1 MRVSDTNYTLVI
13 VTEDGTQYDISDF
26 AEDLGW
32 EENEKELA
40 LCMSFTVGT
49 ENAELASLIK
59 IGCIAA
65 VLTEGQERA
74 RAVISR
80 ARVKISSGREVRAV
94 TAYDEL
100 HPLQTSEEQ
109 FLFSAGQSTKAI
121 ITQIL
126 AEWGIPL
133 GKYSGANVTHERLVY
148 RSGTLAETILD
159 ILDDAEKKG
168 GEKSIL
174 RATRG
179 QVEVITRGGNETVY
193 ELDEGDTISVE
204 HETDITGLVT
214 RVKVRG
220 QSSDQEGIPPVEAT
234 VNGLTQFG
242 IRQKIVHR
250 EKDATVA
257 EAQTAA
263 QKILDEEGKI
273 KRTQSITAPDA
284 ADLRKGDRVYV
295 NVGEVSGYFYAN
307 GVKHD
312 AAAGTMTLELEECE
326 AQQISEGTQ
335 ESKKE
340 YNTGDVVQF
349 HGGTHYVTSY
359 PDAKG
364 YSAKAG
370 PAKITIKN
378 GSGKAHPWH
387 LIHTDGT
394 SNVYGWVDEGTFS

>member
-13 VTEDGTQYDISDF
+13 VAEDGTQYDISDF

-40 LCMSFTVGT
+40 VSMSFTVGSDNQQLT
-49 ENAELASLIK
+49 SLIK

-65 VLTEGQERA
+65 VLTDGVERT
-74 RAVISR
+74 RAIINR

-100 HPLQTSEEQ
+100 YPLQTSEEQ
-109 FLFSAGQSTKAI
+109 FLFPAGQSTKSV

-126 AEWGIPL
+126 DEWGVPL
-133 GKYSGANVTHERLVY
+133 GKYAGANVTHERLVF
-148 RSGTLAETILD
+148 RTGTLAEILLD
-159 ILDDAEKKG
+159 ILDDAVKKG

-174 RATRG
+174 RATQG
-179 QVEVITRGGNETVY
+179 QIEVITRGSNETVY

-220 QSSDQEGIPPVEAT
+220 QSSDKEGIPPVEAT

-242 IRQKIVHR
+242 IRQKIIHR

-295 NVGEVSGYFYAN
+295 YVGELSGYFYVS

-326 AQQISEGTQ
+326 VQQITEGKQ
-335 ESKKE
+335 ETKKE
-340 YNTGDVVQF
+340 YGVGDVVQF

-370 PAKITIKN
+370 PARITIKD
-378 GSGKAHPWH
+378 GAGKAHPWH

>member
-13 VTEDGTQYDISDF
+13 VAEDGTQYDVSEF

-40 LCMSFTVGT
+40 LSMSFTVGT

-80 ARVKISSGREVRAV
+80 ARVKISSGREVRVV

-100 HPLQTSEEQ
+100 HPLQTSEDQ
-109 FLFSAGQSTKAI
+109 FLFPAGQSTKSI

-126 AEWGIPL
+126 DEWGIPL

-168 GEKSIL
+168 GERSIL
-174 RATRG
+174 RATQG

-220 QSSDQEGIPPVEAT
+220 QSSDEEGIPPVEAT

-257 EAQTAA
+257 EARAAA
-263 QKILDEEGKI
+263 QKILDQDGKI
-273 KRTQSITAPDA
+273 KRTQSVTAPDA

-326 AQQISEGTQ
+326 AQQVSEGKQ
-335 ESKKE
+335 EAKKE
-340 YNTGDVVQF
+340 YNVGDVVQF

-370 PAKITIKN
+370 SAKITIKN